1 MNADDELLEA
11 FLEESTENLDQFDLD
26 LVELEAHPDDPEP
39 LTRVFRT
46 LHTLKGTCGFLGL
59 PHLEGLAH
67 AGEDL
72 LAAIR
77 AGDLALSA
85 DIITTLLALGDRVRS
100 VLDRVAEHHDEGGDD
115 HADLVARL
123 RAPLRAPGATEPEPA
138 PQQVPVPAPETAPP
152 PAAEPQPDND
162 AQPIPQ
168 PPASTTAP
176 ADHPSQREDATVRI
190 DVAVLDQ
197 LQDLVGELTLARMRL
212 DDEIGDESPLAA
224 PFARLTAITRD
235 LQGIVMQARLQ
246 PIATATSRL
255 HRVVR
260 DLAATEGKQV
270 RLVITGED
278 VTVDKAINETLR
290 DPLLHL
296 VRNAVD
302 HGIETPEQRRAA
314 GKPAGATV
322 RIDAALVG
330 GGVQLDVSD
339 DGGGIDTDRVVEKAI
354 AAGRLTAAEAS
365 ALTTRA
371 RQELL
376 FLPGVSTAEAVT
388 TVSGRGVGMDV
399 VRAAL
404 EQIGGSIEVTTIP
417 GEGTS
422 FRISVPLTLAILPAL
437 IVHCGGNRFTLPQ
450 ADVVAVMRVPASD
463 FRTRL
468 RTIGGATFLRHR
480 GELLPLI
487 DAADYLALTAHSD
500 RSEQLDIIAIRKLE
514 HSYGLIVDA
523 VGDSLEAVVKPLPR
537 QIRGL
542 SMYAGTTVLS
552 DGRPSLI
559 LESAAAGSGLR
570 RLQPGAAVATPL
582 DDESAAGERNQELL
596 LTVLVADRRLAL
608 PVAGIR
614 RLEQLD
620 PTRIEPGGSGFGR
633 RLQYHGG
640 ILPLVDAGERL
651 GWTGGAGI
659 DSGAGARRA
668 LVVCRREPHD
678 VGLIVDSIGDIAT
691 IPAAGD
697 TSAAGGT
704 SATAAGLR
712 GEVVLDGHVT
722 DLVDL
727 DWLLE
732 GTT

>member
-1 MNADDELLEA
+1 M
-11 FLEESTENLDQFDLD
+11 
-26 LVELEAHPDDPEP
+26 
-39 LTRVFRT
+39 
-46 LHTLKGTCGFLGL
+46 
-59 PHLEGLAH
+59 
-67 AGEDL
+67 
-72 LAAIR
+72 
-77 AGDLALSA
+77 
-85 DIITTLLALGDRVRS
+85 
-100 VLDRVAEHHDEGGDD
+100 
-115 HADLVARL
+115 
-123 RAPLRAPGATEPEPA
+123 
-138 PQQVPVPAPETAPP
+138 
-152 PAAEPQPDND
+152 
-162 AQPIPQ
+162 
-168 PPASTTAP
+168 
-176 ADHPSQREDATVRI
+176 
-190 DVAVLDQ
+190 
-197 LQDLVGELTLARMRL
+197 
-212 DDEIGDESPLAA
+212 
-224 PFARLTAITRD
+224 
-235 LQGIVMQARLQ
+235 
-246 PIATATSRL
+246 
-255 HRVVR
+255 
-260 DLAATEGKQV
+260 
-270 RLVITGED
+270 
-278 VTVDKAINETLR
+278 
-290 DPLLHL
+290 LHL

-314 GKPAGATV
+314 ANRLGPPCVSTPRWWGWGPGSTSPTT
-322 RIDAALVG
+322 AAASTPTG
-330 GGVQLDVSD
+330 WS
-339 DGGGIDTDRVVEKAI
+339 KAI

-559 LESAAAGSGLR
+559 LGPPPPAPACAACSRVPQSPR
-570 RLQPGAAVATPL
+570 RSTMNPL
-582 DDESAAGERNQELL
+582 PAS
-596 LTVLVADRRLAL
+596 
-608 PVAGIR
+608 GIR
-614 RLEQLD
+614 N
-620 PTRIEPGGSGFGR
+620 
-633 RLQYHGG
+633 
-640 ILPLVDAGERL
+640 
-651 GWTGGAGI
+651 
-659 DSGAGARRA
+659 
-668 LVVCRREPHD
+668 CC
-678 VGLIVDSIGDIAT
+678 
-691 IPAAGD
+691 
-697 TSAAGGT
+697 
-704 SATAAGLR
+704 
-712 GEVVLDGHVT
+712 
-722 DLVDL
+722 
-727 DWLLE
+727 
-732 GTT
+732 